1 MLYKIIETIVTKGFT
16 SFCNL
21 LILLI
26 TTNYLGAE
34 GRGEMAIVIL
44 GISIVAIFQN
54 ILSGSAITYF
64 TPKFEAKTL
73 IFAATIWNLI
83 VSFTL
88 PFLLIFLDL
97 FPENYKWDLFFLS
110 FFVGGIAIIQNL
122 LLGKEAVK
130 KQNIIEILK
139 AFSTVVFLII
149 TFVLMN
155 NQTLQSVIYSLYG
168 SYITALIAGI
178 LLMVSELKKNQAD
191 TFPQTIPIFPQFFLI
206 GLQMQLTNISQ
217 MVNYRFCFYLVEK
230 KLGLSVLGI
239 FSVATSLIEMVW
251 IVCKSISSIHY
262 SRFVNLRNK
271 KQRVVLTQKLSI
283 ITFLMTLALL
293 IVLLLIPSQ
302 LFGWVFGR
310 EFENLSPILISMS
323 PGALAL
329 AVYTIINHHF
339 SGIRKHTINL
349 MASLLGNAFT
359 IIAGMICV
367 SQFGI
372 IGAGIT
378 TSIGYFMMFI
388 FLFYKFNQKYNLS
401 FSWFSFTL
409 NNIKSSFQLREFGK
423 KLE

>member
-26 TTNYLGAE
+26 TTNYLGAA

-54 ILSGSAITYF
+54 IFSGSAITYF
-64 TPKFEAKTL
+64 TPKFEAKKL
-73 IFAATIWNLI
+73 IFTAAIWNLI
-83 VSFTL
+83 VSFSL

-97 FPENYKWDLFFLS
+97 FPENYKRDLFFLS

-139 AFSTVVFLII
+139 AFSTVLFLII
-149 TFVLMN
+149 TFVFLQN
-155 NQTLQSVIYSLYG
+155 HTLQSVIYSLYG
-168 SYITALIAGI
+168 AYITALIVGI
-178 LLMVSELKKNQAD
+178 FFVISELKKKKET
-191 TFPQTIPIFPQFFLI
+191 TFPQTRPMFPQFFLI

-217 MVNYRFCFYLVEK
+217 MINYRFCFYLVEK
-230 KLGLSVLGI
+230 KLGLPALGI

-262 SRFVNLRNK
+262 SRFVNLRNR
-271 KQRVVLTQKLSI
+271 KQRVLLTQKLSI
-283 ITFLMTLALL
+283 VTFILTLVLL
-293 IVLLLIPSQ
+293 IVLLCIPSE
-302 LFGWVFGR
+302 LFGWIFGR
-310 EFENLSPILISMS
+310 EFENLTPVLISMS

-339 SGIRKHTINL
+339 SGIRKHTTNL
-349 MASLLGNAFT
+349 TASVLGNVFT
-359 IIAGMICV
+359 IITGIVCV

-372 IGAGIT
+372 VGAGIT
-378 TSIGYFMMFI
+378 TSIGYFIMFV
-388 FLFYKFNQKYNLS
+388 FLLFKFNQKYSLS
-401 FSWFSFTL
+401 FSWFSFTPKT
-409 NNIKSSFQLREFGK
+409 IKSSFLLNEFGDK
-423 KLE
+423 

>member
-21 LILLI
+21 LILLM

-34 GRGEMAIVIL
+34 GRGEMAIVVL

-54 ILSGSAITYF
+54 IFSGSAITYF
-64 TPKFEAKTL
+64 SPKFKAKKL
-73 IFAATIWNLI
+73 IFIAAAWNLI
-83 VSFTL
+83 VSFCF

-110 FFVGGIAIIQNL
+110 LFVGGIAITQNL

-130 KQNIIEILK
+130 KQNIIEIFK
-139 AFSTVVFLII
+139 AASTVVCLLI
-149 TFVLMN
+149 TFVLLKN
-155 NQTLQSVIYSLYG
+155 HTLQSVIYSLYG
-168 SYITALIAGI
+168 SYITALIAGTF
-178 LLMVSELKKNQAD
+178 LLRSELKKEKEK
-191 TFPQTIPIFPQFFLI
+191 TFPSTLPVFPQFFLI

-217 MVNYRFCFYLVEK
+217 LINYRFCFYLVEK
-230 KLGLSVLGI
+230 KLGLSALGI

-251 IVCKSISSIHY
+251 IVCKSISSVHY
-262 SRFVNLRNK
+262 SKFVNLRNK
-271 KQRVVLTQKLSI
+271 TQRVLLTQKLSRV
-283 ITFLMTLALL
+283 TFVLTLFLL
-293 IVLLLIPSQ
+293 IILLFIPNG
-302 LFGWVFGR
+302 LFGWVFGK
-310 EFENLSPILISMS
+310 EFDNLRLLLLSMT

-349 MASLLGNAFT
+349 MASVLGNIFT
-359 IIAGMICV
+359 ILAGIFFV

-378 TSIGYFMMFI
+378 TSIGYFVMFI
-388 FLFYKFNQKYNLS
+388 FIFYKFNQLYNLS
-401 FSWFSFTL
+401 FLWFSFHPKTV
-409 NNIKSSFQLREFGK
+409 KSSFQLSEFSKGK
-423 KLE
+423 